1 MSSEDDKAG
10 SSGAD
15 AKASGADAKASGAD
29 AKASGADAKAS
40 GADAKASGEGFVDD
54 DVDVAE
60 IEVPAL
66 SALLKRSLASV
77 EPEAASTVEVEAE
90 REKKLLLGVQR
101 KLRQRSKGKFYAD
114 GWSTSQSRVNYA
126 LVAGVML
133 VVIAAVYLALGPMGI
148 SPH

>member
-1 MSSEDDKAG
+1 MSSDDDKEG
-10 SSGAD
+10 LSGPEPIGEHSKASAAP
-15 AKASGADAKASGAD
+15 AKAR
-29 AKASGADAKAS
+29 
-40 GADAKASGEGFVDD
+40 GEDVIDD

-66 SALLKRSLASV
+66 SALLKRSLAPV
-77 EPEAASTVEVEAE
+77 EPEAAGTTEVEAA

-133 VVIAAVYLALGPMGI
+133 AVIVAVYLALGPMGI
-148 SPH
+148 SPR